1 MLTYKELN
9 IMQAALT
16 VQISRYKSTYE
27 ILNTDRERYIE
38 LQKECL
44 MLYIKLDWEL
54 FDRFKVKSSPMIY
67 RDFYLINNEILKEVK
82 YLGREKEL

>member
-67 RDFYLINNEILKEVK
+67 RDFYLINNKILKEVK
-82 YLGREKEL
+82 YLGREKE